1 MNSSVSIAKEDIYR
15 EDVYLLKGGK
25 VNTVVSVSEDVLQ
38 SNTIVIS
45 VLLVHYMSNV

>member
-1 MNSSVSIAKEDIYR
+1 MSALPKKIIYR

-25 VNTVVSVSEDVLQ
+25 VNTVASVSDEDVLQ